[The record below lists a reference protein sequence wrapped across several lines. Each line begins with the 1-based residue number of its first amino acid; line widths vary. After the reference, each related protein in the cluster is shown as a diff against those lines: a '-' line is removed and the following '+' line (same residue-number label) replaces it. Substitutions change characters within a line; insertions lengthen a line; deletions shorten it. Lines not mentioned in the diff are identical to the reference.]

1 MGDVL
6 QAQAAATGEVGVWPG
21 ELDVQL
27 MISELL
33 GDGGNPQ
40 LGGLVAPAAEYSECC
55 YSFDKGSAATAPS
68 SEGGRTAA
76 EHERP
81 QPAVS
86 RALCAVYSGPTI
98 RDIEKALSSRPYPSS
113 RRHSSLYFPRTGAE
127 SKYTSKVRSCS
138 GKMPADGYK
147 WRKYGQKSIKNNPH
161 PRSYYKCTSSRCS
174 AKKHVEKSTND
185 PEMLIVTYEGSHHH
199 GLQPLFPHLQLPP
212 STEFSPTGAAAERRE
227 KIKSVDVKAAGAA
240 ASPTA
245 SEVNGCAEEYHAGS
259 GGGGQQRPARPP
271 DRRGTRDD
279 GEAQCRGR
287 AVHGAAT
294 GRRVAADHSRD
305 DGSTS
310 ASSSA
315 PRADRDHAANV
326 VSRSDS
332 PPTIWS
338 CLDWPWSQE
347 TLFL

>member
-6 QAQAAATGEVGVWPG
+6 QAQLAATGEVGVWSG

-33 GDGGNPQ
+33 GDGANPQ
-40 LGGLVAPAAEYSECC
+40 LGGLVAPAAEYSECG
-55 YSFDKGSAATAPS
+55 YSLDKGSSATATAPS
-68 SEGGRTAA
+68 SEGGSTVA
-76 EHERP
+76 EHEWP
-81 QPAVS
+81 QPAPAMS
-86 RALCAVYSGPTI
+86 RALSSSVYYGPTI

-113 RRHSSLYFPRTGAE
+113 RRHSSLYFRRTGAE

-174 AKKHVEKSTND
+174 AKKHVEKSTDD
-185 PEMLIVTYEGSHHH
+185 PDMLIVTYEGSHHH
-199 GLQPLFPHLQLPP
+199 GLQPLFPYIQQPP
-212 STEFSPTGAAAERRE
+212 STEFSPTGAAEERRE
-227 KIKSVDVKAAGAA
+227 KIESVDVKAARTP

-245 SEVNGCAEEYHAGS
+245 SEVD
-259 GGGGQQRPARPP
+259 GGGQQRPARPP
-271 DRRGTRDD
+271 DRRGSA
-279 GEAQCRGR
+279 G
-287 AVHGAAT
+287 HGAAT
-294 GRRVAADHSRD
+294 TGCRVATDHYYSR

-315 PRADRDHAANV
+315 PRGDRDRAANNV
-326 VSRSDS
+326 VSSSDS